1 MKVLR
6 TLGLTGEVALEEP
19 TGLSREEE
27 FASREVRF
35 AELVERHSRFLFRV
49 AYSVL
54 RNAQD
59 AEDVVQE
66 TFLKLYRTRAWE
78 RMREERAFLA
88 RVTWRI
94 AVTKRAVPPISEL
107 DPMMAANNA
116 SSPEETAIGE
126 NWRLAVHRLIDA
138 LPESLRQPLAL
149 SALEGM
155 TSREIAEVMGIEE
168 GTVRTRILRS
178 RQLLKEK
185 LAVLS
190 GGRHGW

>member
-1 MKVLR
+1 M
-6 TLGLTGEVALEEP
+6 
-19 TGLSREEE
+19 SREEE

-35 AELVERHSRFLFRV
+35 ADLVERHSRFLFRM
-49 AYSVL
+49 AYTML

-66 TFLKLYRTRAWE
+66 TFLKLYRTGAWE

-88 RVTWRI
+88 RVAWRI
-94 AVTKRAVPPISEL
+94 AVTKRAVPPTSEL
-107 DPMMAANNA
+107 DSTMAVSNA
-116 SSPEETAIGE
+116 STPEGTAIVA
-126 NWRLAVHRLIDA
+126 NWKVAVHRLIDA

-155 TSREIAEVMGIEE
+155 TSREIAEVIGIEE
-168 GTVRTRILRS
+168 GTVRTRILRA
-178 RQLLKEK
+178 RHILKEK

-190 GGRHGW
+190 GGRHGR

>member
-1 MKVLR
+1 
-6 TLGLTGEVALEEP
+6 
-19 TGLSREEE
+19 LSRDEE
-27 FASREVRF
+27 FASRDVRF
-35 AELVERHSRFLFRV
+35 AQLVERHSRFLFRV
-49 AYSVL
+49 AYAVS

-66 TFLKLYRTRAWE
+66 TFLKLYRTGAWE

-88 RVTWRI
+88 RVSWRI
-94 AVTKRAVPPISEL
+94 AVTRRAQPTSAL
-107 DPMMAANNA
+107 DSAMAASNA
-116 SSPEETAIGE
+116 STPEETAIGE

-149 SALEGM
+149 SALEDM

-168 GTVRTRILRS
+168 GTVRTRILRA
-178 RQLLKEK
+178 RQILKEK

-190 GGRHGW
+190 GGRHGT